1 MSIDETKTSK
11 FLEAINKYAKEQ
23 RDKLNREA
31 QMIREQEE
39 IRIEDE
45 ILSDAYNLI
54 QREMAAMKIEISN
67 ECSKK
72 EFAGKRQLFEKR
84 MNIMEEVFKKAEQK
98 LLEYSQS
105 DKYKALLLNS
115 VGKIAEISKNE
126 GMTLYIKPEDEYLVS
141 EIKESFPAKC
151 NVELDNQIKIGGIR
165 GYDKENGVIIDETM
179 DSKLVDQR
187 EWFTENSGLMID

>member
-1 MSIDETKTSK
+1 MSMEETKTSK
-11 FLEAINKYAKEQ
+11 FLEAISKYAKEQ

-31 QMIREQEE
+31 QLIREQEE

-72 EFAGKRQLFEKR
+72 EFAGRRQLFEKR
-84 MNIMEEVFKKAEQK
+84 MSIMEKVFKKAEQK

-105 DKYKALLLNS
+105 DKYKSLLLKS
-115 VGKIAEISKNE
+115 VNNIAEISKNE
-126 GMTLYIKPEDEYLVS
+126 GMTLYIKPEDEYLAS
-141 EIKESFPAKC
+141 EIKEAFPGKC
-151 NVELDNQIKIGGIR
+151 DVKLDNHIKIGGIR
-165 GYDKENGVIIDETM
+165 GYDKEKGVIIDETM
-179 DSKLVDQR
+179 DSKLNDQR
-187 EWFTENSGLMID
+187 EWFTENSELMID